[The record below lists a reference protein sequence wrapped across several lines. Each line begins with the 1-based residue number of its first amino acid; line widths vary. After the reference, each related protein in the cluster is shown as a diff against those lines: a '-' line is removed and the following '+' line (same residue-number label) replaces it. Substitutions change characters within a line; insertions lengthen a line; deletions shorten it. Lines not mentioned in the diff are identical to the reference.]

1 MSGIMLGALLGL
13 RNFRRLVIEMTEEH
27 IAVGFGVF
35 RRTISW
41 DRIVDIRRDERPLL
55 SYGGVG
61 WRLDWSRRVG
71 GWIVA
76 FVDFRHPR
84 VILELRGGKI
94 REFVFSTRNPGEV
107 SRLIT
112 ERLGSVS
119 PQDSPKTRG
128 TAK

>member
-1 MSGIMLGALLGL
+1 MALFPLSS
-13 RNFRRLVIEMTEEH
+13 IK
-27 IAVGFGVF
+27 
-35 RRTISW
+35 RRTFFPVPAW
-41 DRIVDIRRDERPLL
+41 
-55 SYGGVG
+55 GGVALAPLG
-61 WRLDWSRRVG
+61 DQLPLCCGSRRVG
-71 GWIVA
+71 GWIVT

-94 REFVFSTRNPGEV
+94 REFVFSTRNPEEV
-107 SRLIT
+107 CCLIT

>member
-61 WRLDWSRRVG
+61 WRLDWRRRVG

-76 FVDFRHPR
+76 FVDFRHPK
-84 VILELRGGKI
+84 VNLELRGG
-94 REFVFSTRNPGEV
+94 RYGSSFSPPATLRRCV
-107 SRLIT
+107 
-112 ERLGSVS
+112 
-119 PQDSPKTRG
+119 
-128 TAK
+128 A